1 MTESSTPLDATAKLQ
16 FEGEHLDALER
27 MRMLEPYYRWT
38 LDLFRPYL
46 GKRVMDAGCG
56 IGNFT
61 AVLAPQVA
69 YTLAV
74 DLSPRNI
81 AVLRERFRDMPE
93 VEVAQLDLE
102 HDIAALQQKQLDTIV
117 CLDVLEH
124 LADDVAMLRS
134 FRAMIRPGGHL
145 LLKVPACPW
154 LFGSVDIASSH
165 YRRYT
170 LQHLRS
176 IACEAGWTP
185 LQVAYTNFFGVF
197 PYWLKSRVLKKTTNF
212 SRTFSPQQLQRLRRL
227 IPLLQTLDRL
237 LGPPVGQSAIL
248 IAR

>member
-1 MTESSTPLDATAKLQ
+1 MNDKLQ
-16 FEGEHLDALER
+16 FEGEHLEALER
-27 MRMLEPYYRWT
+27 MRLLEPYYRWT

-46 GKRVMDAGCG
+46 GQRIMDAGCG

-61 AVLAPQVA
+61 AVLASEVA

-81 AVLRERFRDMPE
+81 AVLRERFCTTPT

-102 HDIAALQQKQLDTIV
+102 HDITALQHKRLDTIV

-124 LADDVAMLRS
+124 LEDDIAMLRS
-134 FRAMIRPGGHL
+134 FRAVLQAGGHL
-145 LLKVPACPW
+145 LVKVPACPW

-170 LQHLRS
+170 LQELRS
-176 IACEAGWTP
+176 KASQAGWTP
-185 LQVAYTNFFGVF
+185 LQVAYTNFFGVL
-197 PYWLKSRVLKKTTNF
+197 PYWLKSRVFKKSTNF
-212 SRTFSPQQLQRLRRL
+212 SRTFSPKQLQRLRR
-227 IPLLQTLDRL
+227 IMPLLQAVDRL